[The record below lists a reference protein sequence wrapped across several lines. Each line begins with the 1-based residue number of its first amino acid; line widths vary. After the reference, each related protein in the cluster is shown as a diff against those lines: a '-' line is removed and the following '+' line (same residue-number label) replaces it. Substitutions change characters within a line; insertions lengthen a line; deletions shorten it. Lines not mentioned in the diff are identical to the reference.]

1 MAGDL
6 NNVIINQLSLV
17 DDILRNDNKEIT
29 ILSGQKVAET
39 AFIERFFA
47 TPSSIVANVPVIQW
61 INDAVYIYGNH
72 TIAGTTILETLNLYN
87 DLCVNG
93 PVNGVHWQPKELL
106 LRDQDQHTVG
116 SLLVNNTIDVE
127 CRLLSHNI
135 AELWVDKINGLTVNE
150 LLTNKAHNRPNLH
163 VASQLVFT
171 QPLSVANYQLGN
183 VGQGSNQKWKRG
195 TQTNPVEDWQELSQ
209 HVAAVQQRLTGI

>member
-1 MAGDL
+1 M
-6 NNVIINQLSLV
+6 NNVVINQLSLV
-17 DDILRNDNKEIT
+17 DDILRNDNKDIT
-29 ILSGQKVAET
+29 IVSAPKIAES
-39 AFIERFFA
+39 AIIERLFA

-61 INDAVYIYGNH
+61 INDAVYTYGNH

-93 PVNGVHWQPKELL
+93 LVNGIHWQPNQLL
-106 LRDQDQHTVG
+106 LRDQDQHIAG
-116 SLLVNNTIDVE
+116 SLLVNNTIEVQS
-127 CRLLSHNI
+127 RLLSHNI
-135 AELWVDKINGLTVNE
+135 VELWVDKINGLTVNE

-183 VGQGSNQKWKRG
+183 VAQGSSSLKWKRG
-195 TQTNPVEDWQELSQ
+195 TQTNAIEDWQELSQ
-209 HVAAVQQRLTGI
+209 HVAAVQQRLTSM